1 VTQSTCKAIEFDEI
15 TQNNGYYDVQ
25 GHSRST
31 MSVPIDS
38 PYVTSY

>member
-1 VTQSTCKAIEFDEI
+1 MPVLTTEFAEI

-31 MSVPIDS
+31 ILVPIES
-38 PYVTSY
+38 PYSTSYY